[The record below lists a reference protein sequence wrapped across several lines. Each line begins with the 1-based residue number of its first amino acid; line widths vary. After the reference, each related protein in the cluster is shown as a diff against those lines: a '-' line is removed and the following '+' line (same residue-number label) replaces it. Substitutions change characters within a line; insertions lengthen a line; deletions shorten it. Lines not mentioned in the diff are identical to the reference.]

1 MKSTYNNTGQ
11 EKKSKALKKIKN
23 KRLDKFAISKRQL
36 QNILCFLCHYNS
48 VMGLL
53 VENTEAGLKMSSLAN
68 LISVTKHVTS
78 ASQGQSFRVIS
89 NEYGMQQLSVVA
101 FHMVLHLEA
110 ESREDQ
116 DHVQPLQ
123 TCTQSPN
130 LASLALLPKDYTV
143 PQTNAISWEQVLEE

>member
-1 MKSTYNNTGQ
+1 MKSTYSNTGQ
-11 EKKSKALKKIKN
+11 GKKSKALKKIKN
-23 KRLDKFAISKRQL
+23 KRLDKFAISKQQL
-36 QNILCFLCHYNS
+36 HTILSFLCHYNS

-53 VENTEAGLKMSSLAN
+53 VENTEAALKISSLAN
-68 LISVTKHVTS
+68 LIAVTKHVTS

-89 NEYGMQQLSVVA
+89 NHYGMQWLDVVA

-116 DHVQPLQ
+116 DQVQPLQ

-143 PQTNAISWEQVLEE
+143 PQTNALSWEQELEE